1 MANKTEG
8 VRRLVENVL
17 ERIDSPYGEDI
28 IFDVVKVIER
38 DRALLRRYHDLGRE
52 LTPHVVNQ
60 MIGRYT
66 KQVIGMATIAQV
78 DLDEPGHII
87 GSYSKLRRSR

>member
-8 VRRLVENVL
+8 VRRLVENAL
-17 ERIDSPYGEDI
+17 ERIEAPYGEDV
-28 IFDVVKVIER
+28 IFEVCKVIEG

-52 LTPHVVNQ
+52 LKKLHTVNQ

-66 KQVIGMATIAQV
+66 KQLTGMQTITEV
-78 DLDEPGHII
+78 DVDEPGHII
-87 GSYSKLRRSR
+87 VAYSKLKR